1 MNNHYHIFSKYINPC
16 RPSKHAE
23 PTQSVG
29 ARLVASTIAAQA
41 GEAERPRAGKRHWI
55 NPSTLEVIQYL
66 QVTKPHH
73 YFKCQNFQQ
82 VMSPG
87 SPATDT
93 TDVKKSVTLTG
104 PNYAVWYLVTWAR
117 LLKNKLLQVIAHI
130 AESARLPLQP
140 MVLMTRLMTRPRR
153 RRLLLHYA
161 RHHRPSA
168 MSRKPRHIIS

>member
-29 ARLVASTIAAQA
+29 ARLVVSTIAAQA
-41 GEAERPRAGKRHWI
+41 GKAEGPRAGKRHWI

-82 VMSPG
+82 VMSPM

-117 LLKNKLLQVIAHI
+117 LLKKKLLQVIAHI
-130 AESARLPLQP
+130 AESAPAAVAADGADDKTDDPLKKKKATAALCAAP
-140 MVLMTRLMTRPRR
+140 PT
-153 RRLLLHYA
+153 
-161 RHHRPSA
+161 
-168 MSRKPRHIIS
+168 ISYE